1 MSAATDRAI
10 HVQAA
15 RRRLIDI
22 AVENV
27 KAFLDGHPRN
37 VVNARQLV

>member
-1 MSAATDRAI
+1 
-10 HVQAA
+10 
-15 RRRLIDI
+15 LIDI

-37 VVNARQLV
+37 IVNADQLI